1 MPNEEVLLNT
11 SNGQEDFV
19 TPTPND
25 EGAKTPKETKHE
37 FSDYEK
43 QLYNQLQAE
52 KSKRKEAEDKLKSVN
67 TPKEET
73 PTGTQSVLSQDDVFA
88 LVDAGVK
95 HKEDRDFIVQ
105 SAKLAGTSVEVAL
118 KNKTIMALLKEQQE
132 ERATAQATSTGGG
145 QRGTATVPDD
155 ALLRSAQIKGELPE
169 SDEDIQR
176 LIKARQ
182 ARK

>member
-1 MPNEEVLLNT
+1 MPEEEVKLDTQNE
-11 SNGQEDFV
+11 QEEVV
-19 TPTPND
+19 TPAQND
-25 EGAKTPKETKHE
+25 ESVEAPKENKRE

-43 QLYNQLQAE
+43 QLYNQLQKE
-52 KSKRKEAEDKLKSVN
+52 KAKREELEGKLK
-67 TPKEET
+67 TAPAKEEAPKQET
-73 PTGTQSVLSQDDVFA
+73 NALSQDDVFE
-88 LVDAGVK
+88 LFDAGIRV
-95 HKEDRDFIVQ
+95 KEDRDFFIQ
-105 SAKLAGTSVEVAL
+105 SAKLAGLTIQEAR

-169 SDEDIQR
+169 SDEDIRR

>member
-1 MPNEEVLLNT
+1 MPEEEVVLDT
-11 SNGQEDFV
+11 PTEQEEVV
-19 TPTPND
+19 TPIQND
-25 EGAKTPKETKHE
+25 ESAEAPKENKRE

-43 QLYNQLQAE
+43 QLYNQLQKE
-52 KSKRKEAEDKLKSVN
+52 KAKREELEGKLKTAPAKEA
-67 TPKEET
+67 TPKQENT
-73 PTGTQSVLSQDDVFA
+73 VLSQDDVFA

-95 HKEDRDFIVQ
+95 HKEDREFIIQ
-105 SAKLAGTSVEVAL
+105 SAKLAGTSVESAL

-145 QRGTATVPDD
+145 QRGTASVSDD
-155 ALLRSAQIKGELPE
+155 ALLHAAQLKGELPD
-169 SDEDIQR
+169 SDDDIKR